1 MVCLPWPDDDDTGL
15 LEMGRGDFPL
25 FEEPKQHMIR
35 PCNTAGKVLDPS
47 EVREKRS
54 MMLMVRS
61 EDLRVEA
68 LAAPFKRSVV
78 RRPEEKEPEVLQFA
92 RLSASKLKSA

>member
-1 MVCLPWPDDDDTGL
+1 MVCLPWPDDEDTGL
-15 LEMGRGDFPL
+15 LGVGRGNFPF

-68 LAAPFKRSVV
+68 LDAPLKRSVA
-78 RRPEEKEPEVLQFA
+78 RRPEQEAEVLRFA

>member
-1 MVCLPWPDDDDTGL
+1 
-15 LEMGRGDFPL
+15 
-25 FEEPKQHMIR
+25 MIR

-68 LAAPFKRSVV
+68 LDAPLKRSVA
-78 RRPEEKEPEVLQFA
+78 RRHEQEAEVMQFA
-92 RLSASKLKSA
+92 RLSVSKLKSA